1 MKKNLHQLKET
12 ICNPAYYFIFICFF
26 LIKTVNAQVY
36 SEIDNNNIKAGFWNE
51 GTFFWDKASNPRF
64 EVPKNSNKHANFA
77 SGLWI
82 SGIDD
87 GGMLIA
93 AAQTYNQTGTDY
105 QFGPIATN
113 RSANNYIQRYNKIWK
128 INTSEIN
135 YHIQNYNNPNY
146 VIPNQILTWPGNG
159 VVSNG
164 EPAQLAPY
172 FDSNSN
178 NIYDPINGDYPLIK
192 GEQALFYI
200 FNDNKVHTETGS
212 SVPFKFDFYVMAYV
226 FTPINQALN
235 NTVFIDIKIVNK
247 SARTYSNLKL
257 GMWDDPDLGAYI
269 DDFIGCDV
277 GRNLAFVYN
286 SSDIDAPNGENT
298 YGANPPSMGVQF
310 LSHKMDNMMYYINN
324 STNQGNPSNS
334 NQIDKYLSAKWRD
347 GVQLTY
353 GGSGY
358 GGSSNCNYAFPWDTD
373 SNNPQTW
380 MQTGTAND
388 LRFIPSTNLG
398 ELSPN
403 QSICFTMAYTVS
415 FGDSGAIS
423 SVYKLK
429 QDADFIKGFYQQNN
443 LLNCSQNS
451 SPLSIINESS
461 DVNWEIFPNPN
472 SGNFQISFISG
483 TEGIEE
489 IEIYSIDG
497 KKIAEYNNFLHQKS
511 KLITLNNRGI
521 YLVKII
527 DRNKSSYSKKLV
539 VQ

>member
-36 SEIDNNNIKAGFWNE
+36 IEIDYNNIKAGFWNE
-51 GTFFWDKASNPRF
+51 GTFFWDKASSPKF

-87 GGMLIA
+87 GGMLVA

-113 RSANNYIQRYNKIWK
+113 RAANNYIQRYNKIWK

-324 STNQGNPSNS
+324 STNQGNPSNL

-429 QDADFIKGFYQQNN
+429 QDADFIKEFYSQNELN
-443 LLNCSQNS
+443 NCSQTS
-451 SPLSIINESS
+451 SPLSLNNKNEK
-461 DVNWEIFPNPN
+461 NYWEIFPNPN
-472 SGNFQISFISG
+472 NGKFQIMYSDGNEFLSL
-483 TEGIEE
+483 IEVF
-489 IEIYSIDG
+489 SIDG
-497 KKIAEYNNFLHQKS
+497 KKIFENKITSNKQSFVIEYPGVYLIKATDKDNFIQL
-511 KLITLNNRGI
+511 
-521 YLVKII
+521 
-527 DRNKSSYSKKLV
+527 KKLV
-539 VQ
+539 VK

>member
-51 GTFFWDKASNPRF
+51 GTFFWDKASSPKF

-429 QDADFIKGFYQQNN
+429 QDADFIKEFYSQNELN
-443 LLNCSQNS
+443 NCSQTS
-451 SPLSIINESS
+451 SPLSLNNKNEK
-461 DVNWEIFPNPN
+461 NYWEIFPNPN
-472 SGNFQISFISG
+472 NGKFQIMYSDGNEFLSL
-483 TEGIEE
+483 IEVF
-489 IEIYSIDG
+489 SIDG
-497 KKIAEYNNFLHQKS
+497 KKIFENKITSNKQSFVIEYPGVYLIKATDKDNFIQL
-511 KLITLNNRGI
+511 
-521 YLVKII
+521 
-527 DRNKSSYSKKLV
+527 KKLV
-539 VQ
+539 VK

>member
-1 MKKNLHQLKET
+1 MKKNLHQLKDT
-12 ICNPAYYFIFICFF
+12 ICNPAYYLIFICFF
-26 LIKTVNAQVY
+26 LIKSVHSQAY
-36 SEIDNNNIKAGFWNE
+36 SEIDFNNIKAGFWNE

-93 AAQTYNQTGTDY
+93 AAQTYCQTGTDY

-113 RSANNYIQRYNKIWK
+113 RAANNYIQRYNKVWK
-128 INTSEIN
+128 INSSDIN

-146 VIPNQILTWPGNG
+146 IIPNQILTWPGNG
-159 VVSNG
+159 IVSNG

-212 SVPFKFDFYVMAYV
+212 PVPFKFDFYVMAYV

-235 NTVFIDIKIVNK
+235 NTVFIDVKIVNK

-257 GMWDDPDLGAYI
+257 GMWDDPDLGSYL

-277 GRNLAFVYN
+277 GRNLSFVYN
-286 SSDIDAPNGENT
+286 SVDIDAPNGENT

-310 LSHKMDNMMYYINN
+310 LSHKMDNMMYFINN

-334 NQIDKYLSAKWRD
+334 NQIDRYLSAKWRD

-353 GGSGY
+353 GGNGY
-358 GGSSNCNYAFPWDTD
+358 AGSNTCNYAFPWNTDT
-373 SNNPQTW
+373 NNPQTW

-388 LRFIPSTNLG
+388 LRFLPSTNLG

-429 QDADFIKGFYQQNN
+429 QDADFIKEFYSQNE
-443 LLNCSQNS
+443 LNYCSQTT
-451 SPLSIINESS
+451 SPLNLNNKN
-461 DVNWEIFPNPN
+461 VKNYWEIFPNPN
-472 SGNFQISFISG
+472 NGKFQIMFSDGYELLSLV
-483 TEGIEE
+483 E
-489 IEIYSIDG
+489 IFSIDG
-497 KKIAEYNNFLHQKS
+497 KKILENKINSNQQSFVIEYP
-511 KLITLNNRGI
+511 GI
-521 YLVKII
+521 YIVKTTDKDNFIQL
-527 DRNKSSYSKKLV
+527 KKLV
-539 VQ
+539 VK